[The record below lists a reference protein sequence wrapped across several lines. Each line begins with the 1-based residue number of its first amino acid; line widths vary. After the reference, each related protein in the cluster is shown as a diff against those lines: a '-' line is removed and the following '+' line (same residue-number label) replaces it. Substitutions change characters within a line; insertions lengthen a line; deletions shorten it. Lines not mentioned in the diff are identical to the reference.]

1 VFIAFIALVERTSY
15 VVAFSLR
22 WVIVVLT
29 ALVPLVVVVIVVV
42 EHAALEVDLGSCTCT
57 APTPILA
64 AQGGTQVAYSYLS
77 RLFFVILQLFFV
89 ILHSFLLFYENF
101 CHFTFFI
108 LQFCLVLCS
117 YYIFYFGVIF
127 FCYFMGLFCSFID
140 NLLYVI
146 LLITFAIYEYLFD
159 ILWIYNMFL
168 FNE

>member
-1 VFIAFIALVERTSY
+1 VGLSCPLIVFIAFIALVERTSY

-146 LLITFAIYEYLFD
+146 L
-159 ILWIYNMFL
+159 
-168 FNE
+168 

>member
-64 AQGGTQVAYSYLS
+64 AQGGTQVAYRYLS
-77 RLFFVILQLFFV
+77 RLFFVILQFFLLFYTPFCYFTKIFV
-89 ILHSFLLFYENF
+89 ILHFSFCSYVWYFAVII
-101 CHFTFFI
+101 FFI
-108 LQFCLVLCS
+108 SQLFFLVISWVCFVLLLITYITLC
-117 YYIFYFGVIF
+117 Y
-127 FCYFMGLFCSFID
+127 FID
-140 NLLYVI
+140 N
-146 LLITFAIYEYLFD
+146 FCYL
-159 ILWIYNMFL
+159 
-168 FNE
+168 